1 MCKAYDRVNWN
12 FLKVVMLAMNFSN
25 TWVNWIMEWVTIVKY
40 TLLINGIPTQTIHP
54 TRGNKQGDPISPYL
68 FLLWAN
74 ILSIALTQ
82 AENIRLIKGISIGRQ
97 GISFTHPF
105 FFFFFADDSLFFF
118 QKDKSSFTSLRK
130 IILWYCSISG

>member
-1 MCKAYDRVNWN
+1 MCKAYGRVNWN
-12 FLKVVMLAMNFSN
+12 FLKAVMLAMNFSN

-105 FFFFFADDSLFFF
+105 FFFFFLQMTPF
-118 QKDKSSFTSLRK
+118 SSSKKTNPPLPAYGR
-130 IILWYCSISG
+130 

>member
-25 TWVNWIMEWVTIVKY
+25 TWVNWIMECVIIVKY
-40 TLLINGIPTQTIHP
+40 SLLINGIPTQTIHP
-54 TRGNKQGDPISPYL
+54 TRGNKQRDPSSPYL

-82 AENIRLIKGISIGRQ
+82 AEDIRLIKGISIGRQ
-97 GISFTHPF
+97 DVSFTHLF
-105 FFFFFADDSLFFF
+105 FFFLQMTPF
-118 QKDKSSFTSLRK
+118 SSSKKTNPPLPA
-130 IILWYCSISG
+130 

>member
-1 MCKAYDRVNWN
+1 MCKAYGRVNWN
-12 FLKVVMLAMNFSN
+12 FLKAVMLAMNFSN
-25 TWVNWIMEWVTIVKY
+25 TWVNWIMECVTTVKY

-74 ILSIALTQ
+74 ILSIALSQ
-82 AENIRLIKGISIGRQ
+82 VENIRLIKGISIGRK
-97 GISFTHPF
+97 GVSFTHLF
-105 FFFFFADDSLFFF
+105 FFNADDSLFFF
-118 QKDKSSFTSLRK
+118 QKDKSSLTSLWK

>member
-12 FLKVVMLAMNFSN
+12 FLKVVMLGMNFSN
-25 TWVNWIMEWVTIVKY
+25 TWVNWIMECVIIVKY

-54 TRGNKQGDPISPYL
+54 TRGNKQRDPSSPYL

-97 GISFTHPF
+97 DVSFTHPF
-105 FFFFFADDSLFFF
+105 FFFANDSLFFF
-118 QKDKSSFTSLRK
+118 QKDKSSLTSLRK

>member
-97 GISFTHPF
+97 GVSFTHL
-105 FFFFFADDSLFFF
+105 FFADDSLFFF
-118 QKDKSSFTSLRK
+118 QKDKSSLTK
-130 IILWYCSISG
+130 YCSILWSMHKLH